1 MNAAHLAQLMSHRI
15 FASLNPI
22 EAETLATAGEMLYL
36 QDGALLFDAGDRAD
50 GFYVVLEGILEVR
63 VEGKTLASLGAGE
76 VVGEMGLV
84 TADRRSAAVVA
95 VAEGSVWHLGSAG
108 FEALLQSGDP
118 MATGILLG
126 IARDMG
132 RRFRDAV
139 LDAAKL
145 VPRVA
150 ATPGGP
156 ELIDQL
162 QWGEM

>member
-1 MNAAHLAQLMSHRI
+1 MA
-15 FASLNPI
+15 
-22 EAETLATAGEMLYL
+22 
-36 QDGALLFDAGDRAD
+36 
-50 GFYVVLEGILEVR
+50 
-63 VEGKTLASLGAGE
+63 
-76 VVGEMGLV
+76 
-84 TADRRSAAVVA
+84 
-95 VAEGSVWHLGSAG
+95 
-108 FEALLQSGDP
+108 EALLQSGDP

-145 VPRVA
+145 VPRVS